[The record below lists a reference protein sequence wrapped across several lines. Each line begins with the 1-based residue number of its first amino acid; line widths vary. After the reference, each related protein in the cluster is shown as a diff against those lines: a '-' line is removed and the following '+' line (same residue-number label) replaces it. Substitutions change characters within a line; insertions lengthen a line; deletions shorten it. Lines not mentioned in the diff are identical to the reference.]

1 MSGCCTSSS
10 QTANQCACVGG
21 CGIRLDVHVCAMPP
35 CGAWC
40 VGGGVME
47 RRSSPRSCCVSVEA
61 AGLRGGALPSRLANS
76 PGQTHQRDQRQARR
90 MLSIAVVLHQG
101 LVGCLFV
108 QFRGTC
114 QPDDGTQTQAGGWRA
129 PTCSSQAGRHRRAGG
144 DLAHCGA
151 GQTPNTARRCTTT
164 PRQARPDTTDI
175 VWTHGTTA
183 DPERSGG

>member
-1 MSGCCTSSS
+1 MSC
-10 QTANQCACVGG
+10 
-21 CGIRLDVHVCAMPP
+21 RLVAP
-35 CGAWC
+35 CC

-76 PGQTHQRDQRQARR
+76 PGQTHQRDQRQAHASNSSGAASR
-90 MLSIAVVLHQG
+90 G
-101 LVGCLFV
+101 LVGCLVVEFH
-108 QFRGTC
+108 GTR

-151 GQTPNTARRCTTT
+151 GQTPNTARGCTTT